1 MLKPSLYDY
10 SVPYIFVKGAITITG
25 DRADDVAN
33 QLDERDKGVTFK
45 NCVPFTD
52 SIREIN
58 NTQLDN
64 ANGIDV
70 VMPMYNLIEYI
81 DIWNLWQYY
90 RDELTSAIVNSES
103 LKSRKKITGKNS
115 TDSNTKIV
123 EIAASLKYLS
133 NFWRTFDMPLI
144 SCETNLIL
152 TWSTDCV
159 IFSTTG

>member
-1 MLKPSLYDY
+1 
-10 SVPYIFVKGAITITG
+10 
-25 DRADDVAN
+25 
-33 QLDERDKGVTFK
+33 
-45 NCVPFTD
+45 
-52 SIREIN
+52 
-58 NTQLDN
+58 
-64 ANGIDV
+64 
-70 VMPMYNLIEYI
+70 MPMYNLIEYI